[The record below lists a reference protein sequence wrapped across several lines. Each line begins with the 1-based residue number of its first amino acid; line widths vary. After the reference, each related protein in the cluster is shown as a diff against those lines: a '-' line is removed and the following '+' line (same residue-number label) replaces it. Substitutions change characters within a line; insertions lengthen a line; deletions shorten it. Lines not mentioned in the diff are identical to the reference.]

1 MLSAPEVLDRYYLDT
16 RCLLLELAATLD
28 RLDAARQR
36 DGDGGVT
43 SDARLARLY
52 ESLTMLSDRETTPDR
67 AERLLRLFSDHVD

>member
-36 DGDGGVT
+36 DGGVT